1 MENKEIKKEV
11 VKVVELSDGRK
22 AEILKGKGKD
32 LFWAYQMA
40 NDPSEILKL
49 LMVRLTLIDGKEVTE
64 EVLEE
69 LDILDAMKLIR
80 HFTELL
86 TPLSPQK
93 PS

>member
-1 MENKEIKKEV
+1 MGDKEVKKEV
-11 VKVVELSDGRK
+11 VKVIELSDGRK
-22 AEILKGKGKD
+22 AEILRGKGKD

-40 NDPSEILKL
+40 SDPSETLKL

-80 HFTELL
+80 HFTELF
-86 TPLSPQK
+86 TPLSQQRA
-93 PS
+93 S